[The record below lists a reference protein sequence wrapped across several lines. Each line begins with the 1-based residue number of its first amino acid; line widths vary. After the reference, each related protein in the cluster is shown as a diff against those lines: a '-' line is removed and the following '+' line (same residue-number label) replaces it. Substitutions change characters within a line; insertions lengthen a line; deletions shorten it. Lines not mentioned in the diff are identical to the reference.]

1 MKRTRFSARSRISAD
16 ANELTRLATGLAES
30 GGKLEDAFWE
40 VRLAERVE
48 SMLQSGAEDD
58 LNAAMD
64 RLFDTSPQAHD
75 ELADMVESRAESGVL
90 SHMGQEFDI
99 LLFNAPVL
107 AWSRYSIPAGTIPK
121 PTLEAL
127 GVQLGAHVFAAGT
140 QLALV
145 DYLFSPDQ
153 LPRSFVDTWQ
163 LMRELGAAALEG
175 RSVNLDT
182 KGLDETNRFLSDVRY
197 VVGAVA
203 VRRGLP
209 IFRWNE
215 KDGTREGALKEWVKQ
230 GGPNIEPLLTGCAY
244 QPLLADAY
252 HAACRD
258 ADRASRP
265 YSLRAS
271 VAFLQTTLGVS
282 ADKLRA
288 VIGPFHENR
297 LEEFRIGFGPRES
310 EATYHGVVWP
320 LLGNEDENTDAV
332 GEIETVLR
340 ECGMKDIIFLDHT
353 FPYEFCDDCGMPLYP
368 NKEGEVVHPELPEHT
383 SEPASQTLH

>member
-16 ANELTRLATGLAES
+16 ATELARLATGLAES
-30 GGKLEDAFWE
+30 GGKLEDGFWE
-40 VRLAERVE
+40 TRLEALAE
-48 SMLQSGAEDD
+48 SLLQSGAEDD

-64 RLFDTSPQAHD
+64 RLFDTSPEAHD
-75 ELADMVESRAESGVL
+75 ALADTIEACAESCVL
-90 SHMGQEFDI
+90 SHAGQDFDI
-99 LLFNAPVL
+99 LLINAPVL

-121 PTLEAL
+121 NTLEAL
-127 GVQLGAHVFAAGT
+127 NTQLGAHVFAAGT

-145 DYLFSPDQ
+145 NYLFSPDQ
-153 LPRSFVDTWQ
+153 LPRSFVDTWA

-175 RSVNLDT
+175 RNLSLDT
-182 KGLDETNRFLSDVRY
+182 QGLDETNRFLSDVRY
-197 VVGAVA
+197 VVGAIA

-215 KDGTREGALKEWVKQ
+215 KDGTRDGALKEWVKQ
-230 GGPNIEPLLTGCAY
+230 GSPNLEPLLTGCAY
-244 QPLLADAY
+244 QPLLADSY

-258 ADRASRP
+258 ADSASRP

-288 VIGPFHENR
+288 VIAPFHDRR
-297 LEEFRIGFGPRES
+297 LEEFRIGFSPRDGD
-310 EATYHGVVWP
+310 ATYHGVVWP
-320 LLGNEDENTDAV
+320 LLGNEDENTDAI
-332 GEIETVLR
+332 GEIEAVLR
-340 ECGMKDIIFLDHT
+340 ECGMKDIVFLDQA

-368 NKEGEVVHPELPEHT
+368 NNEGEVVHPELPEH
-383 SEPASQTLH
+383 ASDAPQTLH